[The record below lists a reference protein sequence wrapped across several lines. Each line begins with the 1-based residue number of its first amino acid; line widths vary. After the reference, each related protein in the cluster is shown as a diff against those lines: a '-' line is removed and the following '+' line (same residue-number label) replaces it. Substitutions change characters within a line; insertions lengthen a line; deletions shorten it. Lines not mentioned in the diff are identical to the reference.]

1 MKGSIVHEIDGRR
14 YRATTVKRDI
24 PTPYGTGYISVSTT
38 RWELLPDH
46 GQLNL
51 FNG

>member
-1 MKGSIVHEIDGRR
+1 MSESIIHVIEGRR
-14 YRATTVKRDI
+14 YRATTVQREI

-38 RWELLPDH
+38 RWELLPDR